1 MSSPAAVVDP
11 SKGMWWYASDPANL
25 CTLTGLVFG
34 NITLYLILVSQR
46 FNLAMCTL
54 MVSCLCDWLDGAI
67 ARELAAKKGRDPLIG
82 KVGGHLDSLCDLVNF
97 GVVPVVCV
105 LTYTQF
111 SLGALVVGACYLC
124 NMAVRLAYFNVFGLK
139 SAPGSLSLSLSHP
152 CSLGLFLSCCF
163 TSSLLF
169 SILLCFFYPLFSSL
183 SLPSVFGFLLF
194 RGTGLIPSHRTFAPF
209 SLSISLFIYFHV
221 PFVCFR
227 HNF

>member
-139 SAPGSLSLSLSHP
+139 SAPGERPYFRGMPVDRNAMALALLFTVEGTLSYT
-152 CSLGLFLSCCF
+152 LFSNLLLVLLVVLLTNF
-163 TSSLLF
+163 SLLVPISSHDLPWLF
-169 SILLCFFYPLFSSL
+169 FCFILL
-183 SLPSVFGFLLF
+183 LLF
-194 RGTGLIPSHRTFAPF
+194 CL
-209 SLSISLFIYFHV
+209 
-221 PFVCFR
+221 
-227 HNF
+227 